1 MLTFADMK
9 KAPPNDKDWKLI
21 IDTEVLFQR
30 LLGVARSRDVDL
42 KNVLRHELVAVPLAL
57 FNDDEEDQQS

>member
-1 MLTFADMK
+1 MK